1 MVLFWKFCK
10 GECGDMKTDLIE
22 IANIPYKN
30 HKAEIYSA
38 KVRMIN
44 YLKKNFVSILIG
56 CVIGIP
62 LSLYAVNHQE
72 PATIP
77 VHYDAELFEQT
88 EQVEQKITDEEDL
101 KVNFQSYETTPDDIA
116 LEEYYDSLEL
126 LALCVEAEAGNQ
138 GLAGKKYVVDVILN
152 RVDSPDF
159 PDNITD
165 VIMQQNQFSVV
176 LDGRIW
182 EVEPTEETFQA
193 VREELEN
200 RTDYQV
206 LFFTS
211 EGFSK
216 YGTDW
221 KKIGDH
227 YFSRK

>member
-1 MVLFWKFCK
+1 
-10 GECGDMKTDLIE
+10 MKLDLIE

-38 KVRMIN
+38 KVRKNYKCKGIIN
-44 YLKKNFVSILIG
+44 SILIAL
-56 CVIGIP
+56 IFGIFFGFCHIE
-62 LSLYAVNHQE
+62 SVAGSD
-72 PATIP
+72 
-77 VHYDAELFEQT
+77 DAELFEQT

-101 KVNFQSYETTPDDIA
+101 KVNLQSYETTPDDIA

-138 GLAGKKYVVDVILN
+138 GLVGKKYVVDVILN

>member
-1 MVLFWKFCK
+1 
-10 GECGDMKTDLIE
+10 MKLDLIE

-38 KVRMIN
+38 KVRKNYKCKGIIN
-44 YLKKNFVSILIG
+44 SILIAL
-56 CVIGIP
+56 IFGIFFGFCHIE
-62 LSLYAVNHQE
+62 SVAGS
-72 PATIP
+72 
-77 VHYDAELFEQT
+77 DSAELFEQT

-101 KVNFQSYETTPDDIA
+101 KVNFQSYEMTPDDIA

-138 GLAGKKYVVDVILN
+138 GLVGKKYVVDVILN

>member
-1 MVLFWKFCK
+1 
-10 GECGDMKTDLIE
+10 MKLDLIE
-22 IANIPYKN
+22 IANVPYRN

-38 KVRMIN
+38 KVRKIN

-62 LSLYAVNHQE
+62 VSLYAVNHQE
-72 PATIP
+72 PSTIP
-77 VHYDAELFEQT
+77 VHYDTELFEQT

-101 KVNFQSYETTPDDIA
+101 KVNFQSYEMTPDDIA

-126 LALCVEAEAGNQ
+126 LACCVEAEAGNQ
-138 GLAGKKYVVDVILN
+138 GLVGKKYVVDVVLN
-152 RVDSPDF
+152 RVDDADY

-165 VIMQQNQFSVV
+165 VIMQRNQFSVV

-200 RTDYQV
+200 RTDYEV

-211 EGFSK
+211 VGFSQ
-216 YGTDW
+216 YGTAW
-221 KKIGDH
+221 EKIGDH

>member
-1 MVLFWKFCK
+1 MVRFNGK
-10 GECGDMKTDLIE
+10 
-22 IANIPYKN
+22 
-30 HKAEIYSA
+30 IYDWG
-38 KVRMIN
+38 RNTMIN
-44 YLKKNFVSILIG
+44 YLKKNIVSILIG
-56 CVIGIP
+56 CIIGIP
-62 LSLYAVNHQE
+62 LSIYAVNHQT

-77 VHYDAELFEQT
+77 VHPVHYDAEQFEQT
-88 EQVEQKITDEEDL
+88 EQPEKVADEEL
-101 KVNFQSYETTPDDIA
+101 NANFQSYEMTPDDIA
-116 LEEYYDSLEL
+116 LEEYDDSLEL
-126 LALCVEAEAGNQ
+126 LARCVEAEAGNQ
-138 GLAGKKYVVDVILN
+138 GLIGKKYVVDVILN
-152 RVDSPDF
+152 RVDDADF

-165 VIMQQNQFSVV
+165 VIMQKNQFSVV

-216 YGTDW
+216 YGTAW

-227 YFSRK
+227 YFSRKEVIS

>member
-1 MVLFWKFCK
+1 
-10 GECGDMKTDLIE
+10 
-22 IANIPYKN
+22 
-30 HKAEIYSA
+30 
-38 KVRMIN
+38 MIN
-44 YLKKNFVSILIG
+44 YLKKNIVSILIG
-56 CVIGIP
+56 CIIGIP
-62 LSLYAVNHQE
+62 VSLYAVNHQE
-72 PATIP
+72 PETVIVYHDSTTFEQA
-77 VHYDAELFEQT
+77 EQT
-88 EQVEQKITDEEDL
+88 EMTDTKDL
-101 KVNFQSYETTPDDIA
+101 KVNFQVYEMTPDDIA

-138 GLAGKKYVVDVILN
+138 GLLGKKYVVDVVLN
-152 RVDSPDF
+152 RVDDADY

-165 VIMQQNQFSVV
+165 VIMQKNAFSVV
-176 LDGRIW
+176 LDGSIW

-193 VREELEN
+193 VREELEH

-221 KKIGDH
+221 EKIGDH